1 MHLTRPLIS
10 LSAVVCLAACT
21 AGTSAPSPT
30 TGSGGA
36 GGNSTAGAAG
46 ATGSGG
52 GAGSTAT
59 GRGGS
64 GPGGFN
70 FGGTGG
76 GGGRTCGL
84 QSFDVERKPAEI
96 LLLLDRSKSM
106 IEDTTSDGTTLK
118 WNAVLPAL
126 KQVIMDTDAAVSW
139 GLKTFPEGAGSEC
152 VAGSVTNNV
161 VVPVA
166 PMNAGAV
173 VGALNDMT
181 NQATQPQGNG
191 TPTGDAVTAAYN
203 YLRTLTSTNPK
214 YILLATDGA
223 PSCAGTNKDSSTAR
237 TFAVQQ
243 VMNASTATPPI
254 YTFVVGVATNSSSE
268 TTTLNN
274 LADAGGRPRAG
285 LLTHFYLGNT
295 TSELTA
301 ALAAITGAAATC
313 TFPLNPPPP
322 VMNDPS
328 KVGMY
333 FPPSGTPTSCTTTAC
348 PNGQACIN
356 GTCMLKVPYDTAMGN
371 GWSYTDTANTA
382 AQAYGGW
389 CDMIKA
395 SGANTVQIIYG
406 CPDIDV
412 P

>member
-1 MHLTRPLIS
+1 VHPTRPLLS

-21 AGTSAPSPT
+21 AGTNAPSPA
-30 TGSGGA
+30 TGSGGT
-36 GGNSTAGAAG
+36 GGSATGSAG

-52 GAGSTAT
+52 SGGSSTT

-84 QSFDVERKPAEI
+84 QNFDVERKPAEI

-152 VAGSVTNNV
+152 VAGSVTSNV

-166 PMNAGAV
+166 PMNAAAV
-173 VGALNDMT
+173 VGALNDT
-181 NQATQPQGNG
+181 ANQATQPQGNG
-191 TPTGDAVTAAYN
+191 TPTGDAITAAYN

-223 PSCAGTNKDSSTAR
+223 PSCAGTTKDSSTAR

-243 VMNASTATPPI
+243 VMNASTAAPPI

-268 TTTLNN
+268 TTTLNS

-322 VMNDPS
+322 VMNDPT

-333 FPPSGTPTSCTTTAC
+333 FPPSGAPTAC
-348 PNGQACIN
+348 TSTAGCPGGQVCIN
-356 GTCMLKVPYDTAMGN
+356 DVCMLKVPYDTAMGN
-371 GWSYTDTANTA
+371 GWSYTDTNNTA

-406 CPDIDV
+406 CPDIEV